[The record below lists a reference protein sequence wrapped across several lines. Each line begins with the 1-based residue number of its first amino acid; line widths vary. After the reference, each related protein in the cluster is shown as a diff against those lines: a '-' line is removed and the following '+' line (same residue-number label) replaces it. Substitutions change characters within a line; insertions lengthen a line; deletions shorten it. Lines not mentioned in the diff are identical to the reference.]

1 MYASWPVSKRHIR
14 QRGITRVD
22 RILNKLA
29 ISKHTMLILSNINV
43 VKYLLQE
50 RRKYQR
56 IKNNILYNIIQIQ
69 IQIQYNII

>member
-14 QRGITRVD
+14 QRDITRVA
-22 RILNKLA
+22 RMLNKLA
-29 ISKHTMLILSNINV
+29 ISKHTMLILNNINV

-56 IKNNILYNIIQIQ
+56 IKNNI
-69 IQIQYNII
+69 